1 MKFVLILSKY
11 ISRQF
16 FASFIV
22 VVGIF
27 SVLIS
32 MIDAV
37 EMLRKASTREVPFII
52 LIDMVLLKLP
62 ILIQTIMPF
71 IILVSAVLA
80 YTALARRSELVVI
93 RSAGVSVWEF
103 LVPSIISAFA
113 IGIFIM
119 LVVNPLS
126 AAMLNKYEHLN
137 AKYFENRQNLLDI
150 SDTGLWIKQ
159 DFEMLPATKDNK
171 DAKNEIIVHAL
182 DVKGSQNITLQN
194 VEIIAFDPDD
204 AFTFRVD
211 APSARLKDNRLILSD
226 AMITNKDNKV
236 INVNF
241 FSLDTN
247 LKQNDIQNSFADPQ
261 AISFFELPAFINKLE
276 KSGFSAIPHIMQWHK
291 ILAAPFFFAAM
302 VMVGAIF
309 SLKAPRQG
317 MIGHSITY
325 AVIFGFIIYF
335 LSNLVSSI
343 GLSGSMPVMISA
355 WIPILITMLAG
366 VGFLLHQEDG

>member
-11 ISRQF
+11 ISKQF
-16 FASFIV
+16 FASFIL

-37 EMLRKASTREVPFII
+37 EMLRKATTREIPFII
-52 LIDMVLLKLP
+52 LVDMVLLKLP

-119 LVVNPLS
+119 LVINPLS

-159 DFEMLPATKDNK
+159 EYQVLPATKDNK
-171 DAKNEIIVHAL
+171 DIKNEMIIHAI
-182 DVKGSQNITLQN
+182 DVKGSQNITLQD
-194 VEIIAFDPDD
+194 VEIIAFDENDV
-204 AFTFRVD
+204 FTFRVD
-211 APSARLKDNRLILSD
+211 SPSARLKDNRLILSD
-226 AMITNKDNKV
+226 ASITNKDNKIV
-236 INVNF
+236 NVGSF
-241 FSLDTN
+241 YLDTN

-291 ILAAPFFFAAM
+291 IMAAPFFFAAM

-325 AVIFGFIIYF
+325 SVIFGFIIYF

-366 VGFLLHQEDG
+366 VGFLLHLEDG